1 MSKVKK
7 SKVFGPCGHFFNHRT
22 PHIANSI
29 STSSQTV
36 FQFHHIQYFDSIA
49 FSISTSS
56 QTASRPHRKQYFN
69 SIANNTSS
77 HPLFR

>member
-22 PHIANSI
+22 PHIAFSI
-29 STSSQTV
+29 SSLSQTV
-36 FQFHHIQYFDSIA
+36 FRFHRIQYFDLIANSIP
-49 FSISTSS
+49 T
-56 QTASRPHRKQYFN
+56 HRKQYFN